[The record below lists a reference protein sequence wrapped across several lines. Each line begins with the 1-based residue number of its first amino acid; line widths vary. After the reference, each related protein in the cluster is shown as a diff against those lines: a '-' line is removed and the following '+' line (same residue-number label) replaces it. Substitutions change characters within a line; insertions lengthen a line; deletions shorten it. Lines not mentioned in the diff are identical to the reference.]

1 MKKLLLAVALLVLPV
16 VAFADDQREILLTSD
31 GTLFIAEPTSN
42 DTGEVD
48 SSVAAYIRLT
58 IVRGEETTH
67 SIVPGTLASGL
78 HKNPALA
85 YDNASKTLFVF
96 WQRSASL
103 LHSELL
109 FETMNANAEWGP
121 VAAFGNGRNMREN
134 LRIAVTR
141 KADAPTEDGK
151 GTVSVPQI
159 NVHAVWWETDSWDG
173 QESAQYAMMT
183 VENGAVV
190 ETSITQ
196 LLEFVDAN
204 AAGTRFVTNG
214 VPEVFKHP
222 SLFPSTQ
229 QDSVRPSKI
238 VGNARVH
245 IPVGRSEGS
254 TTAPRFSAASNSRIG
269 TIIGG
274 DDRIALYTSDENNKL
289 RYVLYKDGK
298 WSEARAVQTD
308 AAITRETAI
317 NAVRRL
323 IEHE

>member
-1 MKKLLLAVALLVLPV
+1 M
-16 VAFADDQREILLTSD
+16 
-31 GTLFIAEPTSN
+31 
-42 DTGEVD
+42 
-48 SSVAAYIRLT
+48 LT
-58 IVRGEETTH
+58 I
-67 SIVPGTLASGL
+67 
-78 HKNPALA
+78 
-85 YDNASKTLFVF
+85 
-96 WQRSASL
+96 
-103 LHSELL
+103 
-109 FETMNANAEWGP
+109 
-121 VAAFGNGRNMREN
+121 
-134 LRIAVTR
+134 
-141 KADAPTEDGK
+141 
-151 GTVSVPQI
+151 
-159 NVHAVWWETDSWDG
+159 
-173 QESAQYAMMT
+173 
-183 VENGAVV
+183 ENGAVV

-196 LLEFVDAN
+196 LLEFVDAG
-204 AAGTRFVTNG
+204 AAEKRFVTNG

-229 QDSVRPSKI
+229 QDSVLVLFGEMRDDSFKRVRIRPSKI

-245 IPVGRSEGS
+245 IPVGRSEGG